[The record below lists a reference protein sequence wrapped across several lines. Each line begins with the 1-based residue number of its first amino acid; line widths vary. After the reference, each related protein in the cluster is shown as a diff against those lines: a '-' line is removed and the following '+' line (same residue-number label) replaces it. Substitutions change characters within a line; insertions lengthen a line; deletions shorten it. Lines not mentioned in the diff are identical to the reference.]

1 MATITLSHALADCLE
16 FMRQGERL
24 EECLDRYPQYRDRLR
39 PLLEVAQALES
50 CGPDPKPSAHFLA
63 NLEMTILTTEPRSD
77 PEGR

>member
-16 FMRQGERL
+16 FMRQGETL
-24 EECLDRYPQYRDRLR
+24 EACLDRYPQYRDRLR

-63 NLEMTILTTEPRSD
+63 NLETTILTTEPISD